1 VARAITEFM
10 ADPDNVALL
19 QALQDAGLHW
29 PETVANVAGPLAGK
43 TFVLTGSLPNLSR
56 LQAAALIEAAGAKV
70 VSSVSKKAS
79 YVVAG
84 LDAGSKLQK
93 AQQLGLALLDEA
105 ALLALLD
112 DARQQPTQEPMPSA
126 ELPAGMPAAIDTIHD

>member
-1 VARAITEFM
+1 
-10 ADPDNVALL
+10 
-19 QALQDAGLHW
+19 LQDAGLRW
-29 PETVANVAGPLAGK
+29 PEAEASVAGPLAGK

-70 VSSVSKKAS
+70 VNSVSKKAS

-105 ALLALLD
+105 ALLALLEH
-112 DARQQPTQEPMPSA
+112 AKQQSTQEPSA
-126 ELPAGMPAAIDTIHD
+126 EMPATIDTIHD